1 MGHRRPLFRLFSSFK
16 TDITIFITNVCE
28 KMSIQY
34 LVLGFEPTTFR
45 TKQPYKRRNIRYLG
59 SLKYM
64 RKAYAP
70 IGRS

>member
-1 MGHRRPLFRLFSSFK
+1 
-16 TDITIFITNVCE
+16 
-28 KMSIQY
+28 MSIQY